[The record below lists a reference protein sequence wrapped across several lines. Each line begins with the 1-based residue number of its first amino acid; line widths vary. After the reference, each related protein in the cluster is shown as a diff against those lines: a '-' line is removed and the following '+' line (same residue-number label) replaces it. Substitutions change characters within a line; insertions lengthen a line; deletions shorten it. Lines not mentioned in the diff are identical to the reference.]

1 MEATWIVSIAAVLLV
16 GLPLHAQI
24 SLAASVS
31 TRPLSQDQLSIG
43 IEELTSGRNNLALR
57 NSSSTSPSAPNWSC
71 PCRAGYRGRR
81 LGLRDRPIGSH
92 GHVEACLPGWA
103 RRDDGAGA

>member
-43 IEELTSGRNNLALR
+43 IQELTSGRNDLALR
-57 NSSSTSPSAPNWSC
+57 NSSSSSPFAPNWSC
-71 PCRAGYRGRR
+71 LCRAGYRGRR
-81 LGLRDRPIGSH
+81 LGRSDRPIGSH
-92 GHVEACLPGWA
+92 GHVVACLPGRA
-103 RRDDGAGA
+103 RRDNGAGA